1 MSAKDLRW
9 ALLAVCVVF
18 AAWAGHRQWQ
28 IERGQQAFWK
38 LGCGNCHFAGGG
50 PALRGVTSKYDPAT
64 LVRFIRDPEVVYKE
78 RGKKPLNSGYVIMH
92 KVNASDS
99 EIKAIAAY
107 LGEIGAI

>member
-1 MSAKDLRW
+1 MSAKKVRW
-9 ALLAVCVVF
+9 AIVSVCLVF
-18 AAWAGHRQWQ
+18 AAWAGQRQWQ

-50 PALRGVTSKYDPAT
+50 PTLKGVTAKYDPDT

-92 KVNASDS
+92 KVTASDS
-99 EIKAIAAY
+99 DIKAIAAY
-107 LGEIGAI
+107 LREIGAI